1 MRTISRISAAFQVL
15 DSYSKGP
22 VLGASV
28 LVDGRR
34 TRYVAKGDGTYVF
47 ADLPSQPHIYEIS
60 APGYCTMRITLPASP
75 LHFPEVVLLQHAPG
89 SALLGKIAYFR
100 LRFLEGERPLGD
112 ACIRATLRTNVGSLR
127 LVASAG
133 AGERTLSLAGG
144 YALGMLY
151 QKCCPQSAPEE
162 TMLLTGYDKVAG
174 QYELQDPLAADL
186 SQGTL
191 LRPVWD
197 LITDRD
203 GVAILPAIGL
213 FLQREEV
220 EFSFN
225 WNGKEQRL
233 VTAPPSPS
241 VSVAITFQEG

>member
-1 MRTISRISAAFQVL
+1 MRTISRISAAFQLL

-22 VLGASV
+22 VLGASI
-28 LVDGRR
+28 LVDDRR
-34 TRYVAKGDGTYVF
+34 VRYVAKGDGTCVF
-47 ADLPSQPHIYEIS
+47 ANLPSKPHTYEIS
-60 APGYCTMRITLPASP
+60 APGYCTVRLALPAVP

-89 SALLGKIAYFR
+89 GALLGKIAYFR
-100 LRFLEGERPLGD
+100 LRFSEGEQPLENTEV
-112 ACIRATLRTNVGSLR
+112 RAVLQTNVGSLR
-127 LVASAG
+127 LVAPAG
-133 AGERTLSLAGG
+133 AGDGALSLAGG

-151 QKCCPQSAPEE
+151 QKCCSQGDPEK
-162 TMLLTGYDKVAG
+162 TILLTGYDKAAG
-174 QYELQDPLAADL
+174 QYELQDPLPADL
-186 SQGTL
+186 PQGTL

-220 EFSFN
+220 EFSFT

-241 VSVAITFQEG
+241 VSAAVTF